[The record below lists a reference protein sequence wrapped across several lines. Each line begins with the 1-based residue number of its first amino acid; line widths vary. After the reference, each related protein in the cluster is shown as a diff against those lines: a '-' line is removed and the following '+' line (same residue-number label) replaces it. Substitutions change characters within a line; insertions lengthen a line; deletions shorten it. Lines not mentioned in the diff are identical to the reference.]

1 MFVFCGDSGVI
12 WGSLL
17 VIWVD
22 LGVIRGDSGVIWSS
36 LFVIW
41 GDLGVI

>member
-1 MFVFCGDSGVI
+1 MGVHKIENAFSIRKLELMLIFGDSSVI

-17 VIWVD
+17 VIW
-22 LGVIRGDSGVIWSS
+22 
-36 LFVIW
+36 